1 MRYILIF
8 LILLIIIILALIIK
22 NKVLLFK
29 TYSLTFFI
37 SGIFMILISFIIK
50 YLIKRNITFININ
63 KISNIITNK
72 FIYISLIF
80 IVLSIILYL
89 ISFIYKKH
97 FNK

>member
-1 MRYILIF
+1 MYILIF

-22 NKVLLFK
+22 DKVLLFK
-29 TYSLTFFI
+29 TYSLTFVL

>member
-1 MRYILIF
+1 MYILIF

-50 YLIKRNITFININ
+50 YLVKRNITFININ

>member
-1 MRYILIF
+1 MYVLIF

-50 YLIKRNITFININ
+50 YLVKRNITFININ

>member
-1 MRYILIF
+1 MYVLIF

>member
-1 MRYILIF
+1 MYVLIF

-50 YLIKRNITFININ
+50 YLIKRDITFININ

-72 FIYISLIF
+72 LIYISLIF

-89 ISFIYKKH
+89 ISFIYRKH
-97 FNK
+97 CHI

>member
-1 MRYILIF
+1 MYILIF

-63 KISNIITNK
+63 KMSNIITNK

>member
-1 MRYILIF
+1 MYILIF

>member
-1 MRYILIF
+1 MYILIF

-50 YLIKRNITFININ
+50 YLVKRNITFININ
-63 KISNIITNK
+63 KISNIITNN

>member
-1 MRYILIF
+1 MYVLIF
-8 LILLIIIILALIIK
+8 LIFLIIIILALIIK

>member
-50 YLIKRNITFININ
+50 YLVKRNITFININ

>member
-1 MRYILIF
+1 MYILIF

-22 NKVLLFK
+22 DKVLLFK

>member
-1 MRYILIF
+1 MYVLIF

-50 YLIKRNITFININ
+50 YLVKRNITFININ

-72 FIYISLIF
+72 FIYISLI
-80 IVLSIILYL
+80 L
-89 ISFIYKKH
+89 INNYFFKI
-97 FNK
+97 

>member
-1 MRYILIF
+1 M
-8 LILLIIIILALIIK
+8 LIIIILALIIK

>member
-1 MRYILIF
+1 MYILIF

-22 NKVLLFK
+22 TKVLLFK

-50 YLIKRNITFININ
+50 YLVKRNITFININ

>member
-1 MRYILIF
+1 MYVLIF

-50 YLIKRNITFININ
+50 CLIKRNITFININ

>member
-1 MRYILIF
+1 MYILIF

-80 IVLSIILYL
+80 ILLSIILYL

>member
-1 MRYILIF
+1 MYILIF

-29 TYSLTFFI
+29 TYSLTFFS

-50 YLIKRNITFININ
+50 YLVKRNITFININ